1 MLDRRSF
8 IKLGASMGAV
18 TAAPAMAAPSKPAGA
33 SHVLTPT
40 SVGLNDS
47 RRFMDQATMGARP
60 GEAAALTGSFSD
72 WIEAQVALPYNQI
85 DVPTMIARGFN
96 NNPDPQ
102 NNVAR
107 MCIFARWCNEP
118 AQLRMRVTHVL
129 SQIICC
135 APSGWSNAI
144 DSMLWW
150 NRLAAD
156 AFGNYRS
163 LLGLAVQHRHMGSFL
178 NNSDNDASN
187 GKAPSQNFA
196 RELLQLFSLG
206 VHALNSDGSLV
217 RDAAGRPVQAYFQND
232 VDALAR
238 LLCGWGLPFGVY
250 MPGQAGTAAN
260 GTMDVKPALAYNG
273 PPVTFLGRTF
283 PAIAAPTAADVV
295 SRAQQC
301 IDLIIAQPTT
311 SVYVSKQFITKMV
324 TDTPSG
330 AYIRRVSAVFR
341 NNGAG
346 ITGDLKAVVRAVLT
360 DPEARG
366 QSKPLSFGRA
376 QEWSLSLVK
385 VMRYAQ
391 MQVLSDP
398 SSSELQ
404 GWAWSSGF
412 GNPPLNVLGEMGQA
426 PGTPVSVFNDYPF
439 EFLVNG
445 INAPAA
451 ALWSAPSIMASVAR
465 TMALS
470 QSLTQPLAPSSMDAT
485 GRWNLSLLVAAYD
498 RAYAAA
504 SGSETQKMASTIG
517 AMVDLVNGDLNQG
530 RALTATV
537 RQHAV
542 AFVQVDCAALAKR
555 EKLAWMINFIRCLP
569 DSAVVI

>member
-1 MLDRRSF
+1 M
-8 IKLGASMGAV
+8 GASMGAV
-18 TAAPAMAAPSKPAGA
+18 TAAPAIAAPSTRARVSRVPG
-33 SHVLTPT
+33 PT
-40 SVGLNDS
+40 SAGLNDS
-47 RRFMDQATMGARP
+47 RRFLDQATMGARP

-72 WIEAQVALPYNQI
+72 WIDAQFNLPFNQI
-85 DVPTMIARGFN
+85 AVSQMLAQGFDN
-96 NNPDPQ
+96 SPDLQ
-102 NNVAR
+102 NNRTR

-135 APSGWSNAI
+135 SPSGWSNTI

-150 NRLAAD
+150 NLLSAN
-156 AFGNYRS
+156 AFENYRS

-187 GKAPSQNFA
+187 GRAPSQNFA
-196 RELLQLFSLG
+196 RELLQLFSMG
-206 VHALNSDGSLV
+206 VYSLNPDGSPV
-217 RDAAGRPVQAYFQND
+217 RDAAGKPVQAYFQND

-250 MPGQAGTAAN
+250 MPGQNGTAVN

-273 PPVTFLGRTF
+273 PQVKFLGRTF

-301 IDLIIAQPTT
+301 VDLIMAQPTT
-311 SVYVSKQFITKMV
+311 SVYVSKQFIAKMV
-324 TDTPSG
+324 TDSPSG
-330 AYIRRVSAVFR
+330 AYIRRVSDVFR

-346 ITGDLKAVVRAVLT
+346 ITGDLRAVIRAVLT

-366 QSKPLSFGRA
+366 ESKPLSFGRA
-376 QEWSLSLVK
+376 QEWSLSLAK

-391 MQVLSDP
+391 MQPLSDP
-398 SSSELQ
+398 SPSYFG
-404 GWAWSSGF
+404 GWAWSSVF
-412 GNPPLNVLGEMGQA
+412 GNPPINVLGEMGQA

-439 EFLVNG
+439 EFTVNG
-445 INAPAA
+445 VNAPAA
-451 ALWSAPSIMASVAR
+451 ALWSAPSIMSSVAR
-465 TMALS
+465 AMPLS
-470 QSLTQPLAPSSMDAT
+470 QSLAQPLSASAMDAT
-485 GRWNLSLLVAAYD
+485 GRWTLSLLVAAYEHT
-498 RAYAAA
+498 YSAA

-537 RQHAV
+537 RQQAV
-542 AFVQVDCAALAKR
+542 AFVQVDCAALATR

-569 DSAVVI
+569 DSAMVI